1 MALIL
6 NTLDH
11 AYDEPDAATVTKTL
25 ADLDGRRNL
34 VATLARGEATYLQA
48 SGSASAGLVLM
59 YQEGSL
65 QHRYRSVERLPLSH
79 ATEVFQQYLRGD
91 GTWREGIRWEEDEEK
106 FEVPTW
112 YESWWFYI
120 GALLA
125 VIGAFVWWRG
135 WY

>member
-1 MALIL
+1 MALTL

-11 AYDEPDAATVTKTL
+11 AYDEPDAATVAKTL

-34 VATLARGEATYLQA
+34 VATLARDEATYLQA
-48 SGSASAGLVLM
+48 SGSATGGLVLM

-65 QHRYRSVERLPLSH
+65 QHRYRSVAQLPLAH
-79 ATEVFQQYLRGD
+79 VTEAFQQYLRGD

-106 FEVPTW
+106 IELSTW
-112 YESWWFYI
+112 YESWLFYI
-120 GALLA
+120 VALLV

-135 WY
+135 WN